1 MSEQEKAYSR
11 TEKDG
16 SDTVGDSWYD
26 NHDEIPSPA
35 TPPHL
40 SGQPYLSD
48 LVRNSSGTT
57 TLDTTHVQAYVAA
70 SSRRQYEHDS
80 EVTDDSEEYEEGE
93 EGAGVFDPRFTFD
106 EKGDATAAV
115 AKRAVGIPSQSW
127 WRRVVSDGGW
137 GRTLRFF
144 GLYMALPFVTGV
156 MAGMGEIF
164 ANEVMFRW
172 GWRGARPIQVPG
184 RNGRVFPIDKHKSVS

>member
-1 MSEQEKAYSR
+1 MSEQEKAHSQ
-11 TEKDG
+11 TDEDG
-16 SDTVGDSWYD
+16 SDTAGGSWYD
-26 NHDEIPSPA
+26 EHDDIPSPA

-48 LVRNSSGTT
+48 LVRNSSGRT
-57 TLDTTHVQAYVAA
+57 TLDSTHVQAYVAA
-70 SSRRQYEHDS
+70 SSRRHYEHDS
-80 EVTDDSEEYEEGE
+80 EDSDDNEEYEKLE
-93 EGAGVFDPRFTFD
+93 EGAAVFDPRFTFD
-106 EKGDATAAV
+106 EKSAGAAAV
-115 AKRAVGIPSQSW
+115 AKRAVGVPAQSW
-127 WRRVVSDGGW
+127 WRRAVSGGGW
-137 GRTLRFF
+137 GRSLRFF

-184 RNGRVFPIDKHKSVS
+184 RNARVFPIDKHKTVS